1 MRVKYQSNT
10 MRIKKTPA
18 PIYLIKNKYIDN
30 ITMPK
35 KCPPGVI
42 CIENITFIF
51 FGLLI
56 LTTIAVLYMNFNNG
70 KMMLAKNQNGSTLYK
85 NENKFNDYTNHSPN
99 RCHYHNHNHNQNH
112 NSNNDIL
119 LNPYS
124 APLRDDRLI
133 NNDNYNG
140 SRMPIN
146 QPTQSHDTTY
156 RQIGILTR
164 VQGGETMLPLMG
176 RPLFSNRDKWNFYTM
191 NDKNNMIKL
200 PITFKNKSCTNDQGC
215 DNVYNGD
222 KVYVEG
228 YNDIFKVTVYDNNV
242 MQYIPYL

>member
-1 MRVKYQSNT
+1 
-10 MRIKKTPA
+10 
-18 PIYLIKNKYIDN
+18 
-30 ITMPK
+30 MPK
-35 KCPPGVI
+35 KSCPPGVI
-42 CIENITFIF
+42 CIENVSFAFIAVSILIVLVIF
-51 FGLLI
+51 FLSS
-56 LTTIAVLYMNFNNG
+56 NSG
-70 KMMLAKNQNGSTLYK
+70 KMMFMQNH
-85 NENKFNDYTNHSPN
+85 TNTTSHN
-99 RCHYHNHNHNQNH
+99 NHNKYDDYSHSQPMH
-112 NSNNDIL
+112 HQQHHQQHQQSQHSNNDIL

-133 NNDNYNG
+133 NTDNYNG
-140 SRMPIN
+140 PRMPIN

-222 KVYVEG
+222 KVFVEG